1 MNKVY
6 ENILTRASVRSFT
19 DKAIERSDL
28 EIILDAG
35 VHAPSGMNKQSWRFT
50 VLTTQEKIQGFAKVV
65 REALGR
71 DEGYNFYKPTAL
83 VIMSND
89 RDNHLGEADCACAL
103 ENMFLMANELGIG
116 SCWINQASACCD
128 EETVRA
134 MLTSF
139 GIPANHK
146 VYGMAALGYAAGEVV
161 HKEKNK
167 AVICYV
173 D

>member
-6 ENILTRASVRSFT
+6 DNILTRASVRSFT

-28 EIILDAG
+28 EMILDAG
-35 VHAPSGMNKQSWRFT
+35 VHAPSGMNKQTWRFT
-50 VLTTQEKIQGFAKVV
+50 VLSSQDKIQGFAKAV

-71 DEGYNFYKPTAL
+71 DEGYNFYKPAAL

-103 ENMFLMANELGIG
+103 ENMFLMAHELGIG
-116 SCWINQASACCD
+116 SCWINQANACCD
-128 EETVRA
+128 DEVVRS
-134 MLTSF
+134 MLTTF

-161 HKEKNK
+161 PKEKNK
-167 AVICYV
+167 AVICFV

>member
-1 MNKVY
+1 MNKIY

-19 DKAIERSDL
+19 DKTIERSDL
-28 EIILDAG
+28 EMILDAG

-50 VLTTQEKIQGFAKVV
+50 VLTTQEKIQGLAKVV

-128 EETVRA
+128 EEAVRA

-146 VYGMAALGYAAGEVV
+146 VYGMAALGYAAQPPVV
-161 HKEKNK
+161 HERKSGL
-167 AVICYV
+167 VSIV